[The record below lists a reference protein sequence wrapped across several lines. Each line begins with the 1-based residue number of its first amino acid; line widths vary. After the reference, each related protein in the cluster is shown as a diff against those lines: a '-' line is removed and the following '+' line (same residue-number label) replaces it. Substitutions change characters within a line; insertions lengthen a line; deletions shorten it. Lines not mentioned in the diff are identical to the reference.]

1 MNQPAFS
8 HYPRSVNNRRRGKK
22 ANSFYLYLW
31 STFLDSLVCAERDF
45 RIGRQVSNITKNMYV
60 ARMNSRFAASATV
73 HYEIGISFNGDSSGH
88 TQIGRARKRSC
99 EASLPHKSPEPTAVG
114 ACGSA
119 VAVHV
124 ASGRWLSFYPR
135 SVNNRRRGKKANSF
149 YQQDGVVKDLIS
161 TYGANEMD
169 SGLNTGSK
177 ADTQDVEQ
185 NKRPK

>member
-99 EASLPHKSPEPTAVG
+99 EASCLTSRRSQPPLALAVPLSRFTSRVG
-114 ACGSA
+114 GGS
-119 VAVHV
+119 VFTRV
-124 ASGRWLSFYPR
+124 ASITGG
-135 SVNNRRRGKKANSF
+135 VAKKQIPF
-149 YQQDGVVKDLIS
+149 TDKMEL
-161 TYGANEMD
+161 
-169 SGLNTGSK
+169 
-177 ADTQDVEQ
+177 
-185 NKRPK
+185 